1 MDDENE
7 KQINIKAP
15 QAIKIFLGCIVFVHF
30 VLWLGRAVA

>member
-7 KQINIKAP
+7 KQINIKAA
-15 QAIKIFLGCIVFVHF
+15 QAIKIFLGCIGFVYL